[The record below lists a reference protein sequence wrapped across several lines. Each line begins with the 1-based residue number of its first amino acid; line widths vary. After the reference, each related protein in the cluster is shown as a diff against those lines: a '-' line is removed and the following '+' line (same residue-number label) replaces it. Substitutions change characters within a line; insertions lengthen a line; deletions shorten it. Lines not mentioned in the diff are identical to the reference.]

1 MKRLLMGMIFLSPF
15 FSLAQNQGEEKKITV
30 APLVHFRTFWM
41 STSYPNEFKDDYSFG
56 ASLSLGVKMAYGSR
70 WSLESSYRGFMD
82 IWSSDIWE
90 KSPIT
95 GRSNRYEIG
104 LYDLQNP
111 GDRVFGSF
119 EKLNLRFTSKLW
131 KVALGRMDINTP
143 WVNPQDGRLS
153 PTLMEGASVS
163 FHPQE
168 KWTISAWY
176 IDRLR
181 VRGTSKWSNPGE
193 SVGIFP
199 VARDPFGMP
208 SQYFGNTTSKRITIV
223 QLTRT
228 TAQGKLSLSQT
239 QAHNI
244 SSTFWTEWTHRWKAE
259 KEKGSWISGI
269 QVGYQSGMGE
279 GGNEDPALRYKD
291 PKDKNWLLSTRL
303 GFESKRWKTHLN
315 FTKTGGKGRWLN
327 PREWGKDPWFTFIP
341 RERNEG
347 YENFESLVFY
357 LAYDLPKSNLTFYG
371 HAGINWLPD
380 ITDAA
385 ANKYAFPSYRQ
396 VNLGFRWQAKRWEK
410 LDFHL
415 LVMNKEAINSLAL
428 TPAQQ
433 YNKVG
438 MIHVNG
444 ILNWRLN

>member
-1 MKRLLMGMIFLSPF
+1 MLLSPF
-15 FSLAQNQGEEKKITV
+15 FLLAQNQEEEKKITLT
-30 APLVHFRTFWM
+30 PLVHFRTFWM
-41 STSYPNEFKDDYSFG
+41 STTYPSEFKDDYSLG
-56 ASLSLGVKMAYGSR
+56 ASLSLGAKVAYRSH
-70 WSLESSYRGFMD
+70 WSLESSYRAFAD
-82 IWSSDIWE
+82 IWSSQIWE
-90 KSPIT
+90 ASPIT
-95 GRSNRYEIG
+95 GRRNRYEIG
-104 LYDLQNP
+104 LFDLQNP

-119 EKLNLRFTSKLW
+119 EKLNLRYKNKQW
-131 KVALGRMDINTP
+131 NVAVGRMDINTP

-153 PTLMEGASVS
+153 PTLMEGVS
-163 FHPQE
+163 ISYKPNN
-168 KWTISAWY
+168 KWTFSGWY

-181 VRGTSKWSNPGE
+181 VRGTSQWANPGE

-199 VARDPFGMP
+199 VARDPNGMP

-223 QLTRT
+223 QLTRMLPK
-228 TAQGKLSLSQT
+228 GKIEISQT

-244 SSTFWTEWTHRWKAE
+244 SSTFWTEWIHRWKE
-259 KEKGSWISGI
+259 ERTEESWFSGI
-269 QVGYQSGMGE
+269 QIGYQSGMGE
-279 GGNEDPALRYKD
+279 GGNADPNFQFKD
-291 PKDKNWLLSTRL
+291 PKDKNWLLSTRI
-303 GFESKRWKTHLN
+303 GFETKRWQSHLN

-347 YENFESLVFY
+347 YENFESLVLY
-357 LAYDLPKSNLTFYG
+357 LEYIFPKSNLTIYT

-380 ITDAA
+380 INDAA

-396 VNLGFRWQAKRWEK
+396 INLGLKLKPNRWEK

-415 LVMNKEAINSLAL
+415 LVMNKEAINAPQL

-438 MIHVNG
+438 MIHING
-444 ILNWRLN
+444 ILNWKLN